1 MYIPL
6 FILSLFYQSQL
17 SRRRRQRRL
26 HLSRPP
32 YRRRFQYFAYLVI
45 ANQNCIFTFLYLCG
59 ETKIKRMQLGDV
71 SPNLIYI

>member
-6 FILSLFYQSQL
+6 FILSLYQSQL